1 MDLEQLISDIREM
14 VECESPSADL
24 AAVAR
29 SADVVARVG
38 TRRLG
43 VEPERIVLDGRTH
56 LRWRLGTGPSRVL
69 VLGHHDTVW
78 PLGSLATRPCAVD
91 GGVLRGPGCFDMKAG
106 LAMAFHAARRARRP
120 RRRHPARHRRRG
132 ARLAQLPRADRGRG
146 PRRARRRWCSRPR
159 PTVVR

>member
-1 MDLEQLISDIREM
+1 MDLDLILADLREL

-38 TRRLG
+38 ARRLG

-56 LRWRLGTGPSRVL
+56 LRWRLGGGPSRVL

-78 PLGSLATRPCAVD
+78 PLGSLATRPFAVED
-91 GGVLRGPGCFDMKAG
+91 GVLRGPGCFDMKAG
-106 LAMAFHAARRARRP
+106 VVMAFHALAGARRP
-120 RRRHPARHRRRG
+120 RRRHAPGHRRRG
-132 ARLAQLPRADRGRG
+132 ARLAEL
-146 PRRARRRWCSRPR
+146 ARR
-159 PTVVR
+159 